1 MKYSRALTMAVAVT
15 ALSVAAITHA
25 QVMDRKGLTL
35 EGAKKVIAAAMAE
48 ARNKNA
54 PGGVIAVVDDGGN
67 LMALE
72 RMDNTFAAGA
82 NISIG
87 KARTSAL
94 FKKPTKV
101 FEDIVNKGRTTMV
114 ALNDFTPLQ
123 GGVPIEFE
131 GKVVGAV
138 GVSGAASAQQ
148 DEEIAIA
155 GANALKHPL
164 LSLPLEPR
172 EGAPPTGKEE
182 VLPSSGRVGEMPPGV
197 GGWNNSE
204 QTSHVMTNG
213 VLPVTYIESR
223 TVAAAFNKGA
233 VLVGEDEHMMYTARN
248 YMVHASHRD
257 AAGMVE
263 IHELD
268 TDIVY
273 VLKGTATL
281 VTGGTPVD
289 TKTIAAHEIRGAS
302 VQNGQTRHLMPGDVI
317 IIPNGVPHWFQEVS
331 APFDYYVVKVR

>member
-1 MKYSRALTMAVAVT
+1 MKTRQTILIGSCALAALLMGVMAARAESVVDKRALT
-15 ALSVAAITHA
+15 I
-25 QVMDRKGLTL
+25 
-35 EGAKKVIAAAMAE
+35 EGAKKVIAGAVAE
-48 ARNKNA
+48 AKKKNA

-87 KARTSAL
+87 KARTAAL

-123 GGVPIEFE
+123 GGIPIEWE
-131 GKVVGAV
+131 GKIVAAV

-148 DEEIAIA
+148 DEELAIA
-155 GANALKHPL
+155 GAKALE
-164 LSLPLEPR
+164 SMDMMSM
-172 EGAPPTGKEE
+172 A
-182 VLPSSGRVGEMPPGV
+182 
-197 GGWNNSE
+197 
-204 QTSHVMTNG
+204 NG
-213 VLPVTYIESR
+213 DVPLPVTYIESPR
-223 TVAAAFNKGA
+223 VAAAFTNGA
-233 VLVGEDEHMMYTARN
+233 VLLGEDETMMHAARN

-257 AAGMVE
+257 KAGVVE
-263 IHELD
+263 IHEYD

-273 VLKGTATL
+273 VLKGSATL
-281 VTGGTPVD
+281 ITGGTPEGV
-289 TKTIAAHEIRGAS
+289 KTIAPHEFRAPN
-302 VQNGQTRHLMPGDVI
+302 VNGGETRRLVPGDVV
-317 IIPNGVPHWFQEVS
+317 IIPNGVPHWFKEVE